1 MYKEKATEK
10 ISFRATETLKKKI
23 EKRAEEEGRTPSN
36 FIINVVT
43 EYLNRIDNAKKLLNV
58 DRKE

>member
-43 EYLNRIDNAKKLLNV
+43 AAVRFAHNQR
-58 DRKE
+58 